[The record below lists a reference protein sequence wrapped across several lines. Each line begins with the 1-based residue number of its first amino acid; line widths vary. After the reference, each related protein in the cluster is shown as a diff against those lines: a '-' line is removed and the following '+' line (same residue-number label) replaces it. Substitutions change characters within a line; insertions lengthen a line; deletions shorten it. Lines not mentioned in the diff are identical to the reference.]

1 MPLDQFDVFVLI
13 FHVVCKISN
22 FNMWTAKHF
31 ALSPYTKLTLPG
43 VNFLFAAPRFWNLPT
58 ALPSLY
64 RVSPI
69 IFWSRSNKTPM
80 PSILGREM
88 ASIKYQ
94 FDTFFPWKRNGKQSR
109 PASESLS
116 WSTKSTQSQFP
127 TLVSVLSSFLS
138 PLLPFFFKGLR
149 KMLILPS
156 NFWVFLKSKCGIFV
170 QDKYS
175 VLLSRINFSIIYIN
189 FV

>member
-1 MPLDQFDVFVLI
+1 MAKSFLYQMAKKFSHLQMDIFCHFKVCLI
-13 FHVVCKISN
+13 RRNS
-22 FNMWTAKHF
+22 
-31 ALSPYTKLTLPG
+31 
-43 VNFLFAAPRFWNLPT
+43 FWR
-58 ALPSLY
+58 LY

-127 TLVSVLSSFLS
+127 TLVFSLFSPLS
-138 PLLPFFFKGLR
+138 PSLAKAYMYLDTLALLLTTRNWNK
-149 KMLILPS
+149 K
-156 NFWVFLKSKCGIFV
+156 
-170 QDKYS
+170 
-175 VLLSRINFSIIYIN
+175 
-189 FV
+189 